1 VSKLLIAP
9 LEALTDKRLT
19 ESERKV
25 LLVLFSF
32 RGKVSDTVWPGRE
45 KIAERSNIKDLARI
59 GKITTKLAEL
69 GWLVKYKKGFSGHNT
84 YRLTF
89 PTALEAEYTSNDD
102 LPLEAESTSSLEVKT
117 TSSMEAESTSCN
129 KQTSITNQNNK
140 PVFVQIGKCI
150 NLTAMFSVFWEAYP
164 RKQSRED
171 AKKAFLS
178 EKIDLA
184 TLKIILQNINDRT
197 VSGEYSQKRK
207 SYIPLPAT
215 YLRGK
220 RWEDEVI
227 YKTLEAFNDASK
239 QRDGDSIR
247 SRDIVDALTDRSWAG
262 V

>member
-1 VSKLLIAP
+1 VSKLLVAP

-25 LLVLFSF
+25 LLVLFSY

-69 GWLVKYKKGFSGHNT
+69 GWLVKYKKGFSGHNI

-89 PTALEAEYTSNDD
+89 PTALEAEYTSNDY

-140 PVFVQIGKCI
+140 PVLLVGKPPKPPAKQKPKFQKPTIDQVVDYKNELNAQGKNYLSDPVAFFDYHESSGWVVGKSLKPMKDWKGAFRTWERIGRKLEKV
-150 NLTAMFSVFWEAYP
+150 NAD
-164 RKQSRED
+164 KQSSSSNYAASLYD
-171 AKKAFLS
+171 YAK
-178 EKIDLA
+178 A
-184 TLKIILQNINDRT
+184 TD
-197 VSGEYSQKRK
+197 
-207 SYIPLPAT
+207 
-215 YLRGK
+215 
-220 RWEDEVI
+220 
-227 YKTLEAFNDASK
+227 F
-239 QRDGDSIR
+239 
-247 SRDIVDALTDRSWAG
+247 
-262 V
+262 